1 MSNPVGDMI
10 LEAMKLSKTNQSK
23 VCHATGLKKAYLNM
37 IISGKRNLTPEA
49 AKKLN
54 NALEHFDG
62 KKAVVA
68 QYENC
73 EI

>member
-10 LEAMKLSKTNQSK
+10 LEAMRLSKTNQSK
-23 VCHATGLKKAYLNM
+23 VCHATGLKKSHLSLV
-37 IISGKRNLTPEA
+37 ISGKRNLTPET

-62 KKAVVA
+62 ELAVVA
-68 QYENC
+68 QYRNC